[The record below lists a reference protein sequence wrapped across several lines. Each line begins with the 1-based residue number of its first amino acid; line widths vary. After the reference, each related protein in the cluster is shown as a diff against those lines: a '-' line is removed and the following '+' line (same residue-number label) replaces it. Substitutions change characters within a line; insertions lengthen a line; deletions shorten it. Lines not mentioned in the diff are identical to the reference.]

1 MICCPPK
8 VAIHK
13 QMDNLSMI
21 LKAPKDG
28 EWKQGRVGKTLKG
41 YFKRWKFYFNDRH
54 RIKTKLY
61 LRNGD
66 QEDLKDMFFWKKKK

>member
-41 YFKRWKFYFNDRH
+41 YFKRWKFYFNDKH
-54 RIKTKLY
+54 
-61 LRNGD
+61 
-66 QEDLKDMFFWKKKK
+66 

>member
-41 YFKRWKFYFNDRH
+41 YFKRWKFYFNE
-54 RIKTKLY
+54 LSC
-61 LRNGD
+61 LLGGD
-66 QEDLKDMFFWKKKK
+66 YCLSSKMSNFPY